1 MREKERAE
9 VLKEKTDLDTELAQ
23 AEKVQEAADRKLQ
36 EIQQRIADSQT
47 NIENSKSEIMTLLN
61 NRATI
66 KGKLQRY
73 AAMTEQIQIRK
84 AEVNQKLI
92 QMRSEEMG
100 QEELLKARE
109 EELAAVQKELQEK
122 NAEREAAE
130 KKIAGLQQQITICRK
145 RLEDGQTAYHRE
157 ASRLES
163 LQNLAERYDGY
174 GGSIRKVME
183 RKNQEQGICGVVADL
198 IQTEKTY
205 ETAIETALGGSIQNV
220 VTEDEETAKRLIQYL
235 KQNRF
240 GRVTFLPLTAVRNVQ
255 EFKNLQ
261 ALKEPG
267 VIGLAHTLVQT
278 DARYRNI
285 MAQLLGRTL
294 VVDQIDHAI
303 ALQRKYHHMLRIV
316 TLEGESLNPGGSMTG
331 GSFRNSSSLLSRNR
345 EIEELREK
353 VEQSRKILETARAK
367 LVEFQN
373 DRSSC
378 YSQLDQNAAVLQE
391 IRVRENTARMNVEQL
406 KAQRE
411 AAGSGLASLRKEEAE
426 LLHQTTG
433 DRSS

>member
-1 MREKERAE
+1 MRDS
-9 VLKEKTDLDTELAQ
+9 KTPDPVSETEPFWPG
-23 AEKVQEAADRKLQ
+23 D
-36 EIQQRIADSQT
+36 I
-47 NIENSKSEIMTLLN
+47 
-61 NRATI
+61 
-66 KGKLQRY
+66 
-73 AAMTEQIQIRK
+73 
-84 AEVNQKLI
+84 
-92 QMRSEEMG
+92 
-100 QEELLKARE
+100 
-109 EELAAVQKELQEK
+109 
-122 NAEREAAE
+122 
-130 KKIAGLQQQITICRK
+130 
-145 RLEDGQTAYHRE
+145 
-157 ASRLES
+157 
-163 LQNLAERYDGY
+163 
-174 GGSIRKVME
+174 
-183 RKNQEQGICGVVADL
+183 
-198 IQTEKTY
+198 
-205 ETAIETALGGSIQNV
+205 
-220 VTEDEETAKRLIQYL
+220 
-235 KQNRF
+235 
-240 GRVTFLPLTAVRNVQ
+240 LPLTAVRNVQ

-411 AAGSGLASLRKEEAE
+411 AAGSGLSSLRKEEAE
-426 LLHQTTG
+426 LLHQTQEIAALKEQNQTELKDSESMEKAHTYAVETYQKRLDEDRGLEAEAAKELEELHLDTASTTESRICGIQSEAIEGEIARVTAGTG
-433 DRSS
+433 RVED

>member
-1 MREKERAE
+1 M
-9 VLKEKTDLDTELAQ
+9 
-23 AEKVQEAADRKLQ
+23 KLP
-36 EIQQRIADSQT
+36 
-47 NIENSKSEIMTLLN
+47 
-61 NRATI
+61 
-66 KGKLQRY
+66 
-73 AAMTEQIQIRK
+73 
-84 AEVNQKLI
+84 
-92 QMRSEEMG
+92 
-100 QEELLKARE
+100 
-109 EELAAVQKELQEK
+109 
-122 NAEREAAE
+122 
-130 KKIAGLQQQITICRK
+130 
-145 RLEDGQTAYHRE
+145 
-157 ASRLES
+157 
-163 LQNLAERYDGY
+163 
-174 GGSIRKVME
+174 
-183 RKNQEQGICGVVADL
+183 
-198 IQTEKTY
+198 
-205 ETAIETALGGSIQNV
+205 ETALGGSIQNV

-411 AAGSGLASLRKEEAE
+411 AAGSGLSSLRKEEAE
-426 LLHQTTG
+426 LLHQTQEIAALKEQNQTELKDSESMEKAHTYAVETYQKRLDE
-433 DRSS
+433 DRGLEAEAAKELEELHLDTASIKQKAEFAASNLKRIEGEIARVTQEQAELKISREQSESDTRSREEGIQALKQEMNLLTEKTASLEEQTAELQEKKEEQSASHKSFFGKREELSSRMNELVRVFRITVRRKNWMRIPRVS

>member
-1 MREKERAE
+1 M
-9 VLKEKTDLDTELAQ
+9 
-23 AEKVQEAADRKLQ
+23 
-36 EIQQRIADSQT
+36 
-47 NIENSKSEIMTLLN
+47 
-61 NRATI
+61 
-66 KGKLQRY
+66 
-73 AAMTEQIQIRK
+73 
-84 AEVNQKLI
+84 
-92 QMRSEEMG
+92 
-100 QEELLKARE
+100 
-109 EELAAVQKELQEK
+109 QKELQEK

-183 RKNQEQGICGVVADL
+183 RKNQEPGICGVVADL

-411 AAGSGLASLRKEEAE
+411 AAGSGLSSLRKEEAE
-426 LLHQTTG
+426 LLHQTQEIAALKEQNL
-433 DRSS
+433 SLIHI